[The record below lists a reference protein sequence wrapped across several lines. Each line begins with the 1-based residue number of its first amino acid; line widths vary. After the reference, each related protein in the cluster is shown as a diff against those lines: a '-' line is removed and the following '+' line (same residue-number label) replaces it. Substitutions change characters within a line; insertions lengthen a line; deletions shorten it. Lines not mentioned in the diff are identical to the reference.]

1 MTLAGVALQI
11 LLAVLLIVALVFGM
25 RLERRLKA
33 LKESHEGFAKAVV
46 DLDAAA
52 QRAEQGLADLRAATD
67 EAAEQLADR
76 IDKARALTAKLDK
89 SMAQATRGES
99 ARVASNRPPPGPPMT
114 RARAAFAAV
123 DRPPPAPPVE
133 TPRSRPRGDDD
144 DLFDPPA
151 GSGGFGV
158 RPGGRR

>member
-1 MTLAGVALQI
+1 MTLAGIALQI

-76 IDKARALTAKLDK
+76 IEKARILTAKLDK

-99 ARVASNRPPPGPPMT
+99 ARVASNRPPPAPPMT

-123 DRPPPAPPVE
+123 DRPPPPVE
-133 TPRSRPRGDDD
+133 TPRSRPRGEDD

-151 GSGGFGV
+151 GPGGFGV